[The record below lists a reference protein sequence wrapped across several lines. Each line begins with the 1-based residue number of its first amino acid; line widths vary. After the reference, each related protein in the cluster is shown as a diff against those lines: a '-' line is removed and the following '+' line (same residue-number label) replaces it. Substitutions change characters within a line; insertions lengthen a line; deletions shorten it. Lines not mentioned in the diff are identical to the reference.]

1 MRRRIKILIE
11 ALLTFKIPLPTEEL
25 STELSESAMT
35 RRTESRPQMLRMVRM
50 EHNRRNRRE
59 DTLS

>member
-25 STELSESAMT
+25 STKLSESAMT